1 MRTNSGNVELI
12 ADDTPSAGL
21 IEGDGRKPRV
31 APKVP
36 ALALGQLGDV
46 IEQLTTDATPLPS
59 LQNRHASQLNSGG
72 NAAAATP
79 LHPCMDYVAELSR
92 KYQVRK
98 QRKTTHAD
106 TSKKCKLLGWPKIE
120 KKTGLRLRK
129 WL

>member
-1 MRTNSGNVELI
+1 MQYTYIYIYIYREREI
-12 ADDTPSAGL
+12 AIIA
-21 IEGDGRKPRV
+21 
-31 APKVP
+31 AVP
-36 ALALGQLGDV
+36 
-46 IEQLTTDATPLPS
+46 
-59 LQNRHASQLNSGG
+59 LNSGG

-92 KYQVRK
+92 KYPVRK

-120 KKTGLRLRK
+120 KKSGLRLRK